1 MKKTY
6 TRCRVGLFAGLLAL
20 NTLSSCVNTKQKLG
34 WDRHGVQAGLKRY
47 ARPIAFTTVG
57 VIGAVGTGLWVL
69 SNTSTASN
77 QGIETALN
85 EMKPLVD
92 NATDF
97 ATTGVTVVYNTISN
111 TSLWGMPTESSQST
125 ATALNETIPLA
136 SDKIDDNV
144 TESSDPVTTT
154 VSQLVN
160 LTRPYR
166 YLIAGAAKV
175 ATNVVLNQ
183 GHMLLTNMIPNSSL
197 SENFS
202 TTNQTDEVV
211 Q

>member
-34 WDRHGVQAGLKRY
+34 WDRHRHRHGVQAGLKRY
-47 ARPIAFTTVG
+47 AGPIFFTTLG
-57 VIGAVGTGLWVL
+57 VAAGTGLCILW
-69 SNTSTASN
+69 NTSTESN

-85 EMKPLVD
+85 GMKTLVD
-92 NATDF
+92 NTTDI
-97 ATTGVTVVYNTISN
+97 ATTGVTVLYNAISN
-111 TSLWGMPTESSQST
+111 TSLWDMSTESSQST

-136 SDKIDDNV
+136 SDTIDYNI

-154 VSQLVN
+154 VSQNN
-160 LTRPYR
+160 LISGVTSVVDN
-166 YLIAGAAKV
+166 I
-175 ATNVVLNQ
+175 TNFLLNKAD
-183 GHMLLTNMIPNSSL
+183 MLRTNMIPNSSL
-197 SENFS
+197 SEDFS
-202 TTNQTDEVV
+202 TTNQTDEVA